1 MANAIP
7 LLEGT
12 DASGGYLVRD
22 QYAFGLQDAI
32 NRRAAAWG
40 LSKQERTGGK
50 RLKYTVYGGRPT
62 ASFVAEAAAKPVTGA
77 QFSELTVDIKKI
89 ATTVIYTEEMLEDA
103 QDDPQKYVNQ
113 DVVGAFS
120 DLVDAHALGQQA
132 GSAITTSFNSGLVST
147 TQTAEYDQT
156 KQDGFALAVSAAIAL
171 LEGNGYTANGIAA
184 SFAIRAHMRD
194 ARSSFDTTMPIYGR
208 GQDRFGEDVDAL
220 YGVPIKWTTNLA
232 TSLTAG
238 AGKVLAVVGDFDQAI
253 AVTRKDITIRTSQQ
267 ATVDV
272 SGTLHHLF
280 QQNKTAMLWECR
292 VGFAVHDLNRAF
304 VAITNAS

>member
-7 LLEGT
+7 ILEGT

-22 QYAFGLQDAI
+22 IYAFGLQDAI

-40 LSKQERTGGK
+40 LSRQERTGGK

-62 ASFVAEAAAKPVTGA
+62 ASFVAEGAAKPVTGA
-77 QFSELTVDIKKI
+77 QFSELTIDIKKI
-89 ATTVIYTEEMLEDA
+89 ATTVLYTEEMIEDA
-103 QDDPQKYVNQ
+103 QDDPQKYVSA
-113 DVVGAFS
+113 DVIGAFS
-120 DLVDAHALGQQA
+120 DLVDAHVLGQAA
-132 GSAITTSFNSGLVST
+132 GVDIVGQFNSEL
-147 TQTAEYDQT
+147 TQTSQTVEFDQT
-156 KQDGFALAVSAAIAL
+156 KQDGFALAVSAAVAL
-171 LEGNGYTANGIAA
+171 LEGNGYNANGIAA
-184 SFAIRAHMRD
+184 SFALKAHMRD

-208 GQDRFGEDVDAL
+208 GQDRFGQDVDAL
-220 YGVPIKWTTNLA
+220 YGLPIKWTTNLV
-232 TSLTAG
+232 TSMTPA
-238 AGKVLAVVGDFDQAI
+238 ANKYLAVVGDFDQAI

-280 QQNKTAMLWECR
+280 QQNKTAMLWEAR
-292 VGFAVHDLNRAF
+292 VGFAAHDLNRAF